1 MVRMSDD
8 IRRRT
13 AEVLDTLPVGE
24 AFDWVDTVSIEL
36 TTQMLAILFDFPWE
50 DRRKLTFW
58 SDWAGD
64 IELVKNEDLR
74 QQRLPPMFACGAY
87 FKNLWNQKVGKKTTP
102 DLITMMLHSVAITSE
117 NHKSEIHSITTH

>member
-74 QQRLPPMFACGAY
+74 QQRLQHMLECGAY
-87 FKNLWNQKVGKKTTP
+87 FQNLWNQKVGKERTP
-102 DLITMMLHSVAITSE
+102 DHNSMKIGKASSRARVCQYVWSAGVAE
-117 NHKSEIHSITTH
+117 